1 MKIYQDGMPEHKAE
15 GIYFVDGKL
24 WFTIEAFKKT
34 KHIIPNDHRSNRYT
48 IDILVSKGEPRIV
61 VKSGTRLTFAFEPDV
76 IENYLDLHGITPLVH
91 SSQMYGC

>member
-48 IDILVSKGEPRIV
+48 IDILVNNSEPRIV